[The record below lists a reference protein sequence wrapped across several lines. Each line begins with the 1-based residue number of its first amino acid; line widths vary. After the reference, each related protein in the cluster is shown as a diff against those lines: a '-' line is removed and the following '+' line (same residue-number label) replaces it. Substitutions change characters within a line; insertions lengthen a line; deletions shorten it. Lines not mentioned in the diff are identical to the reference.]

1 MNNLDELLDRIKSEY
16 DALSPRLK
24 QVANFMIDN
33 PQSIAFDTLATIAGT
48 IGTHASTLVR
58 FANYFGYSG
67 FSEVQQ
73 LFKDRQ
79 LSQSVDYRDRIR
91 RLQTE
96 IGDNTEVTPPQL
108 LKEFTEA
115 NLLSLEHL
123 RNHINDEDLEQAVDM
138 MDKTSSIYICGIRRA
153 FPVSMYLTYAL
164 NHIEVRCQAIDGL
177 GNMQLE
183 QTRCMTR
190 DDLMIAI
197 TFRPYAQ
204 ATRDVVKIA
213 HERGAKIILITD
225 SELSPL
231 EKYADLTFSVR
242 DAEVRS
248 FRSLNSTMCLAQT
261 LSIALGFRRES
272 RKAQAS

>member
-1 MNNLDELLDRIKSEY
+1 MNNLDELNNRIKSEY

-24 QVANFMIDN
+24 EVANFIIDN
-33 PQSIAFDTLATIAGT
+33 PQTIAFDTLATIAT
-48 IGTHASTLVR
+48 SIGTHASTLVR

-73 LFKDRQ
+73 LFKERQ
-79 LSQSVDYRDRIR
+79 LSQSLDYSGRIR

-96 IGDNTEVTPPQL
+96 IGDNTEVSPLQL

-123 RNHINDEDLEQAVDM
+123 RNHIDDNDLEQAVDM

-153 FPVSMYLTYAL
+153 FPVTMYFTYAL
-164 NHIEVRCQAIDGL
+164 NHIEVRCHAIDGL
-177 GNMQLE
+177 GSMQLA
-183 QTRCMTR
+183 QAKCIT
-190 DDLMIAI
+190 DQDLMIAI

-204 ATRDVVKIA
+204 DTRDVVEAA

-261 LSIALGFRRES
+261 LSISLGFRRES
-272 RKAQAS
+272 RKALAT